1 MNRLSKQ
8 RFSAFTLI
16 ELLVVIAII
25 AILAGMLLPA
35 LAKAKA
41 KANRISCV
49 NNLKNVGLAFR
60 IFSTDNG
67 GSFPWNIST
76 NQGGTSEFN
85 SAAGATVAGG
95 VGKSAKAS
103 WTDSSAWVHFLAISN
118 ELSTPKIIICPSDSD
133 TKQAPNFTAILKTN
147 AYTGNQ
153 SVSYFIG
160 LSASEENPQSILGG
174 DRNVTNTLP
183 LLDGSTG
190 KAKGYVS
197 FTLNQATDAKSV
209 VGYDGKIHQNA
220 GNILLGDG
228 SVQQTTSG
236 RLREQLRDAGTSI
249 GGSQEFLFP
258 NGR

>member
-1 MNRLSKQ
+1 MTRLRKQ

-85 SAAGATVAGG
+85 TTAGAAVIGG
-95 VGKSAKAS
+95 LGAS
-103 WTDSSAWVHFLAISN
+103 VTASQVLGSAWVHLAAISN
-118 ELSTPKIIICPSDSD
+118 ELSTPKIIACPSDSD
-133 TKQAPNFTAILKTN
+133 TKTAPNFAAVMRTN
-147 AYTGNQ
+147 EFTGNKA
-153 SVSYFIG
+153 VSYFIG
-160 LSASEENPQSILGG
+160 TTASEENPQSILGG
-174 DRNVTNTLP
+174 DRNITNSTP
-183 LLDGSTG
+183 PMDGSAG
-190 KAKGYVS
+190 KIAGYIKL
-197 FTLNQATDAKSV
+197 TQAQATDAKSV
-209 VGYDGKIHQNA
+209 IGYDGKIHQNA
-220 GNILLGDG
+220 GNLLLGDG

-236 RLREQLRDAGTSI
+236 RLREQIRD
-249 GGSQEFLFP
+249 GGVSVGGDQEFLFP
-258 NGR
+258 KR